1 MVRPRFAL
9 HAGPRARAHSHPPHS
24 PPCTHAHWGTSL
36 PLFVP
41 VSSRPAAPRSDCWRA
56 HRPGLRPVGE
66 GWARAAAAERSSP
79 SPGVPRPGR
88 LCPMRSGV
96 AGRWGV
102 FLFWVEVEA
111 LERTELATGS
121 RRGRGRR
128 GRWWSPRGTRAVCP
142 PRPTGGPRVTA
153 AAASRSR
160 NSRACP
166 GPCLCTPHAAAPCPG
181 RTRWPHEEG
190 RERSDQEQV

>member
-1 MVRPRFAL
+1 MVRPCFAL
-9 HAGPRARAHSHPPHS
+9 HAGPRARAHSHPPQS
-24 PPCTHAHWGTSL
+24 PPARTHAGAL
-36 PLFVP
+36 PCLS
-41 VSSRPAAPRSDCWRA
+41 SSR
-56 HRPGLRPVGE
+56 
-66 GWARAAAAERSSP
+66 WARARTPHAPAARGLTVRDCARWGRGGSRCRRRALLP

-88 LCPMRSGV
+88 LCPMRRGV

-128 GRWWSPRGTRAVCP
+128 GRWWRPCGTRAVCP

-166 GPCLCTPHAAAPCPG
+166 GPCLCTPHAAEPCPG

>member
-1 MVRPRFAL
+1 MVRPCFAL

-24 PPCTHAHWGTSL
+24 PPARTLGHFPAS
-36 PLFVP
+36 P
-41 VSSRPAAPRSDCWRA
+41 RPGGLAPGRPTLRLLAGSPSGAAPGGGGVGCRRHRRRRA
-56 HRPGLRPVGE
+56 LL
-66 GWARAAAAERSSP
+66 P

-111 LERTELATGS
+111 LERTELTTGS
-121 RRGRGRR
+121 RRGRGR
-128 GRWWSPRGTRAVCP
+128 WWKPRGTRAVCP
-142 PRPTGGPRVTA
+142 PRPTGGPRITA

>member
-1 MVRPRFAL
+1 MLSTPVREHARTRTRPTVPL
-9 HAGPRARAHSHPPHS
+9 HARTLGHFPAS
-24 PPCTHAHWGTSL
+24 P
-36 PLFVP
+36 
-41 VSSRPAAPRSDCWRA
+41 
-56 HRPGLRPVGE
+56 RPGGLAPGRPTLRLLAGSPSGTAPGGGGVGSRCRR
-66 GWARAAAAERSSP
+66 RALLP

-128 GRWWSPRGTRAVCP
+128 GRWWRPCGTRAVCP
-142 PRPTGGPRVTA
+142 PRLTGGPCVTA

-190 RERSDQEQV
+190 SERSDQEQV